1 MLERLK
7 ERKVKHR
14 LDASMV
20 MIVGIICLGLCFSLP
35 GGCTKPKDATRVLEQ
50 QGYSDIQITGWRP
63 FMADKNDVF
72 STGFKAKSP
81 NGSEVTG
88 AVTRGIFKGSTIRLD

>member
-1 MLERLK
+1 M
-7 ERKVKHR
+7 RK
-14 LDASMV
+14 SSST
-20 MIVGIICLGLCFSLP
+20 ITTWVGVVVICVALVFGLM

-50 QGYSDIQITGWRP
+50 QGYSEIQITGWRP
-63 FMADKNDVF
+63 FMADKNDMF

-88 AVTRGIFKGSTIRLD
+88 AVTGGIFKGSTIRLD